1 MNTVEWL
8 HKTLEHEASFP
19 FNGRIIDIQ
28 AVRPRATCKDGFSIS
43 IQAGSSL
50 YCRPRQDWLYEY
62 DSVELGYPSDPD
74 DLIAEYA
81 EDPDDLTGT
90 VYGYVPVELVD
101 QLLEKHGGLV
111 DDEDVLQTDTDWGQE
126 GEG

>member
-1 MNTVEWL
+1 MNTIDWL
-8 HKTLEHEASFP
+8 HKTLKHEASFP
-19 FNGRIIDIQ
+19 LNGRIIDIQ
-28 AVRPRATCKDGFSIS
+28 AIRPRAVCKDGFSIS

-62 DSVELGYPSDPD
+62 DSVELGFPSDPD
-74 DLIAEYA
+74 DLIEEYA
-81 EDPDDLTGT
+81 EDPEDLTDT

-111 DDEDVLQTDTDWGQE
+111 
-126 GEG
+126 GEEVANDGELS